1 MFIDYYDIVGLN
13 LFSELKV
20 LKETLQIKEYT
31 PIDILFFFF
40 FFKLDS
46 FPNTCITYKI
56 LLTIL
61 VIVASAE
68 RSFLKL
74 KLIKSYLRSII
85 SQERLSELAILSIE
99 NEILEKLK
107 YKNLISQ
114 LPFQKAK
121 IIDFI

>member
-1 MFIDYYDIVGLN
+1 MY
-13 LFSELKV
+13 
-20 LKETLQIKEYT
+20 
-31 PIDILFFFF
+31 ILD
-40 FFKLDS
+40 L

-61 VIVASAE
+61 VIIASAK

-107 YKNLISQ
+107 YENLISQ

>member
-1 MFIDYYDIVGLN
+1 MY
-13 LFSELKV
+13 
-20 LKETLQIKEYT
+20 
-31 PIDILFFFF
+31 ILD
-40 FFKLDS
+40 L

-85 SQERLSELAILSIE
+85 SQERLNELAILSIE
-99 NEILEKLK
+99 NEMLEKLK

>member
-1 MFIDYYDIVGLN
+1 M
-13 LFSELKV
+13 
-20 LKETLQIKEYT
+20 
-31 PIDILFFFF
+31 
-40 FFKLDS
+40 LDS
-46 FPNTCITYKI
+46 FPNTCISYKI

-85 SQERLSELAILSIE
+85 SQKRLSELAILSIE
-99 NEILEKLK
+99 NEMLEKLK

>member
-1 MFIDYYDIVGLN
+1 MY
-13 LFSELKV
+13 
-20 LKETLQIKEYT
+20 
-31 PIDILFFFF
+31 ILD
-40 FFKLDS
+40 L

>member
-1 MFIDYYDIVGLN
+1 MY
-13 LFSELKV
+13 
-20 LKETLQIKEYT
+20 
-31 PIDILFFFF
+31 ILD
-40 FFKLDS
+40 L

-99 NEILEKLK
+99 NEMLEKLK

-121 IIDFI
+121 IIDFIWNIL

>member
-1 MFIDYYDIVGLN
+1 M
-13 LFSELKV
+13 
-20 LKETLQIKEYT
+20 
-31 PIDILFFFF
+31 
-40 FFKLDS
+40 LDS

-61 VIVASAE
+61 VIIASAK

-85 SQERLSELAILSIE
+85 SQKRLSELAILSIE
-99 NEILEKLK
+99 NEMLEKLK

>member
-1 MFIDYYDIVGLN
+1 MY
-13 LFSELKV
+13 
-20 LKETLQIKEYT
+20 
-31 PIDILFFFF
+31 ILD
-40 FFKLDS
+40 L

-61 VIVASAE
+61 VIIASAK

-85 SQERLSELAILSIE
+85 SQKRLSELAILSIE
-99 NEILEKLK
+99 NEMLEKLK

>member
-1 MFIDYYDIVGLN
+1 MY
-13 LFSELKV
+13 
-20 LKETLQIKEYT
+20 
-31 PIDILFFFF
+31 ILD
-40 FFKLDS
+40 L

-99 NEILEKLK
+99 NEMLEKLK

>member
-1 MFIDYYDIVGLN
+1 MY
-13 LFSELKV
+13 
-20 LKETLQIKEYT
+20 
-31 PIDILFFFF
+31 ILD
-40 FFKLDS
+40 L

-85 SQERLSELAILSIE
+85 SQKRLSELAILSIE
-99 NEILEKLK
+99 NEMLEKLK